1 MILLRCSLVW
11 LMQCTLLPA
20 PELPPCKEW
29 YMQNCIT
36 TSAYVVEWSHSQTN
50 TLTSILWYTDSMTVC
65 YNSSS
70 NILTVCS
77 NILTVCCNILTVCC
91 NILQYAAIY
100 CQYAATYW
108 VCSTILTVCSNILSV
123 CCNILTVCSN
133 ILTVCCDILTV
144 CSNILTVCCD
154 ILSVCCKI
162 LTRHGHVVPAREDG
176 FHPHLELSSSERSSL
191 NLGSFLNCSRKASLF
206 RSLSNWP
213 HVHSKSWRK
222 GSRAHTVIHLLPT

>member
-65 YNSSS
+65 YNSTDSMLPYTDS
-70 NILTVCS
+70 M
-77 NILTVCCNILTVCC
+77 
-91 NILQYAAIY
+91 LQDTDKAWS
-100 CQYAATYW
+100 CG
-108 VCSTILTVCSNILSV
+108 S
-123 CCNILTVCSN
+123 
-133 ILTVCCDILTV
+133 
-144 CSNILTVCCD
+144 
-154 ILSVCCKI
+154 CKGRRI
-162 LTRHGHVVPAREDG
+162 SPY
-176 FHPHLELSSSERSSL
+176 LELSSSERSSL